1 VTRAEPTDTTDTTD
15 RTGMT
20 GGVAVGE
27 PMGGEQAQA
36 Y

>member
-1 VTRAEPTDTTDTTD
+1 MTRAEPTDTTDTTD

-27 PMGGEQAQA
+27 PMCALRR
-36 Y
+36 

>member
-1 VTRAEPTDTTDTTD
+1 MTRAEPSNTTDTTD

-27 PMGGEQAQA
+27 PMCALRR
-36 Y
+36 